1 MTREQAIEVLIDR
14 YNSGVIRGRTDD
26 EWRLATD
33 TVIVALREPAHE
45 WVKTSD
51 RLPEPW
57 VTVLLWDGDEMV
69 SGYAH
74 DDGDLIEH
82 RWGQVF
88 RATHWMNLPEP
99 PGEEVEG

>member
-1 MTREQAIEVLIDR
+1 MTQEQAIEVLINR
-14 YNSGVIRGRTDD
+14 YNSGVIRGRINDD
-26 EWRLATD
+26 EWRLATE
-33 TVIVALREPAHE
+33 TAIAALRGPE
-45 WVKTSD
+45 WVRTVD

-69 SGYAH
+69 SGYAD

-88 RATHWMNLPEP
+88 RATHWMLPEP
-99 PGEEVEG
+99 PKEER